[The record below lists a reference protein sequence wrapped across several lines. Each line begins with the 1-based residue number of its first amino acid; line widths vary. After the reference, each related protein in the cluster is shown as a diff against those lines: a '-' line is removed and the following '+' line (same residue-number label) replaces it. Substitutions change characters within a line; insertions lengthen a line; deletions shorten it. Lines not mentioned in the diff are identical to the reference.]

1 MIELPYNSLMV
12 RGKSPS
18 CEICWR
24 GGKLVIFITG
34 MCTRY
39 SDCFYCTI
47 SLKKRES
54 DVIYVDESLVKDE
67 NDVLRESRLI
77 EAEGAGI
84 TGGEPSLVVD
94 RVCRYI
100 GILKENFGKGFDIHL
115 YTNSVGIDQSSLKK
129 LASAGLDEIRFHT
142 WDKED
147 WQKMRLAL
155 DFGFRVGAE
164 MPVIPEKVY
173 EKKLIELVDFLDA
186 VGADFLNLN
195 ELEFS
200 DGNRSELISRGYK
213 VRDDSGIAVSSSR
226 ETAIRILKYLEEKT
240 GILGYFCSADVK
252 ELQVLNRWR
261 RRARNV
267 ARSYQQITDQGTLLY
282 GVISGDLA
290 KLLKF
295 KQILKEER
303 CSFEISGGELLVPP
317 EIIVEMKSMIKSM
330 GLKGEIVEIAP
341 IDRYFEISRTPI
353 VKCEL

>member
-34 MCTRY
+34 MCPLY
-39 SDCFYCTI
+39 SNCFYCTI
-47 SLKKRES
+47 SPEKRGV
-54 DVIYVDESLVKDE
+54 DKIYVDESLVKDE
-67 NDVLRESRLI
+67 NDVLRESHLI

-100 GILKENFGKGFDIHL
+100 EVLKGNFGRKFDIHL
-115 YTNSVGIDQSSLKK
+115 YTNSIGINQASLKK

-142 WDKED
+142 WHKED

-164 MPVIPEKVY
+164 MPAIPERAY
-173 EKKLIELVDFLDA
+173 EKKLIELVDFLDV
-186 VGADFLNLN
+186 VGANFLNLN

-200 DGNRSELISRGYK
+200 NGNRIELLSRGYK
-213 VRDDSGIAVSSSR
+213 VRSDSGIAVSNSR

-240 GILGYFCSADVK
+240 GIFGYFCSSEVK
-252 ELQVLNRWR
+252 ELQVLNRWK

-267 ARSYQQITDQGTLLY
+267 ARPYQQITDQGTLIY
-282 GVISGDLA
+282 GSISGDFA

-295 KQILKEER
+295 KQILEER
-303 CSFEISGGELLVPP
+303 GCSFEIRGYELLVPP
-317 EIIVEMKSMIKSM
+317 DIVIEMKSTILSM
-330 GLKGEIVEIAP
+330 GLRGEIIEIAP
-341 IDRYFEISRTPI
+341 IDRYFEILRTPI
-353 VKCEL
+353 VKC